1 MSFVYQPVRYDGALG
16 DVGACSLRQHDAPRE
31 IQRPNVTV
39 QYLATGESTD
49 GQYGL
54 YRWEMGPAPA
64 GPDPHFHRTLTEAF
78 YVLTGSVRLFD
89 GRHWTEGV
97 PGDFLHVP
105 FGGVHAFRNES
116 GQPAS
121 MLILFTPGAPRED
134 YFERVGTVARMSPQ
148 EREAFFL
155 THDTFWV

>member
-89 GRHWTEGV
+89 GRHWTEGGARRLPARSV
-97 PGDFLHVP
+97 RRRPCLQERVRAT
-105 FGGVHAFRNES
+105 GVHAHPVHAGSPSRGLLRAGRHGRADE
-116 GQPAS
+116 PA
-121 MLILFTPGAPRED
+121 GA
-134 YFERVGTVARMSPQ
+134 
-148 EREAFFL
+148 
-155 THDTFWV
+155 